1 MARDAVTQRAEVS
14 TKEFKEA
21 KNVVVN
27 TYGLYE
33 IPRSGNER
41 DIQRQI
47 ADKVIAEVVEV
58 AGKNIN
64 KADFQALMWYYEKE
78 W

>member
-1 MARDAVTQRAEVS
+1 M
-14 TKEFKEA
+14 
-21 KNVVVN
+21 VN